1 MEEGGD
7 LPLRPQ
13 IRQASL
19 QHRQPAEVHVRI
31 APPGARHRVLPHR
44 LRGPLQEDARVQR
57 QRDADRG
64 QGREEARHHEAGHAQ
79 AGVQEALRGVRQ
91 RVHRGDDPPLRDPG
105 GEHGPQHLLP
115 DRRPLLQEDHPALV
129 RGAVQQGPRL
139 QGELPRQLV
148 PPPSPT
154 PRSSTGTTSTSSTS
168 SSSRSPT
175 RDRTTTSSSPP
186 PGRSCSAPARPSPST
201 RTTRRRPT
209 SSGRSSSPP
218 CSAGA

>member
-44 LRGPLQEDARVQR
+44 LRGPLQEDARVQRVLPPLLRR

-115 DRRPLLQEDHPALV
+115 DRRPT
-129 RGAVQQGPRL
+129 R
-139 QGELPRQLV
+139 
-148 PPPSPT
+148 PT
-154 PRSSTGTTSTSSTS
+154 PPTTGGSP
-168 SSSRSPT
+168 SSRSW
-175 RDRTTTSSSPP
+175 
-186 PGRSCSAPARPSPST
+186 SCSTGASSTRRTSPST
-201 RTTRRRPT
+201 
-209 SSGRSSSPP
+209 
-218 CSAGA
+218 GAPGA

>member
-57 QRDADRG
+57 VLPPLLRRQRDADRS

-79 AGVQEALRGVRQ
+79 TGVQEALRGVRQ

-115 DRRPLLQEDHPALV
+115 DRRPLLQEDH
-129 RGAVQQGPRL
+129 
-139 QGELPRQLV
+139 
-148 PPPSPT
+148 
-154 PRSSTGTTSTSSTS
+154 
-168 SSSRSPT
+168 SSRSW
-175 RDRTTTSSSPP
+175 
-186 PGRSCSAPARPSPST
+186 SCSTGASSTRRTSPST
-201 RTTRRRPT
+201 
-209 SSGRSSSPP
+209 
-218 CSAGA
+218 GAPGA